1 MPSGIHY
8 SGNLGAAG
16 VSSGLVNSE
25 IERVRVKLPALFD
38 YDDTFLREIEKRG
51 DVEEVGAKDMRIPL
65 EIRPG
70 GKFGHFEP
78 DHGDMGLGGGPTFE
92 KATIPV
98 VYLKHGIQWSTKTQ
112 WATDSKR
119 KNAVNYFRHV
129 LAKGMAA
136 FRRHADTLA
145 VGDGTGVLATITTA
159 TADTP
164 AGFDTFTCTTDGYR
178 TRLLRYGQDVSFYN
192 AALST
197 RRGGAEAAIVYHDG
211 PANTFRIVATAGA
224 GVGPGNDVIATDK
237 VVVSGLSATPPV
249 SLYGV
254 KYHQGTTGTW
264 LGLDRA
270 LNPEIKGNE
279 VAAGGALAIS
289 QVRLALNKIGDRTG
303 EMSSTGE
310 GKKLQAWMHPA
321 QLAAYEELGQAVTV
335 INQTAGG
342 RIGNTDLL
350 ANDQNRTI
358 AGIPIRTHW
367 GWDRTRIDLL
377 DLDSWGRAVM
387 KEPDF
392 YEVEG
397 RKIFELR
404 GFSGGVATSQ
414 IFYLAAAFNIFVD
427 NPISGAFISGL
438 TIPTNY

>member
-1 MPSGIHY
+1 
-8 SGNLGAAG
+8 
-16 VSSGLVNSE
+16 
-25 IERVRVKLPALFD
+25 
-38 YDDTFLREIEKRG
+38 
-51 DVEEVGAKDMRIPL
+51 
-65 EIRPG
+65 
-70 GKFGHFEP
+70 
-78 DHGDMGLGGGPTFE
+78 MGLGGGPTFE

-129 LAKGMAA
+129 LAKGMSA

-145 VGDGTGVLATITTA
+145 VGDGTGVLATVTTR
-159 TADTP
+159 TANTP
-164 AGFDTFTCTTDGYR
+164 AGFDTFTSTTDGYR
-178 TRLLRYGQDVSFYN
+178 TRLLRFGQDVSFYDTTL
-192 AALST
+192 ATKRA
-197 RRGGAEAAIVYHDG
+197 GGEATIVYHDG
-211 PANTFRIVATAGA
+211 PVHTWRIVTA
-224 GVGPGNDVIATDK
+224 VGPAANVVATDK
-237 VVVSGLSATPPV
+237 AVVSGLTATPPV
-249 SLYGV
+249 SLLGV

-279 VAAGGALAIS
+279 VAAGGVLAIS

-303 EMSSTGE
+303 EMSSTGK
-310 GKKLQAWMHPA
+310 GKRLQAWMHPA

-342 RIGNTDLL
+342 RVGNTDLL
-350 ANDQNRTI
+350 ADDTNRTI

-367 GWDRTRIDLL
+367 AWDRTRIDLL
-377 DLDSWGRAVM
+377 DMDAWGRAVM

-404 GFSGGVATSQ
+404 GASGGVATSQ